1 MKITLIEPR
10 GFCFGVCRALEML
23 DKIQQRPV
31 YILHEIVHN
40 QAVVFKYKQ
49 RGFIFVDD
57 LSFVPK
63 GSTLVFSAHGVSK
76 KIEEEARK
84 KNLNII
90 DTTCPFVKKVHNWV
104 IQLEQDHRT
113 IILIGKK
120 NHAEI
125 IGTAGQVKDINK
137 IFIVSNQED
146 VAQLPEFDKVGITTQ
161 TTLSQDETKN
171 IIETIKQ
178 KYNNCLLQSGICQ
191 ATTQRQKALKQA
203 CQNNDTILVI
213 GDKKSSN
220 CMRLIEIARQNNRQV
235 HLIEKAS
242 DINDLKLQGN
252 IAITAAASAPEEIV
266 QETFS
271 LLQTN
276 GH

>member
-31 YILHEIVHN
+31 YVLHEIVHN

-90 DTTCPFVKKVHNWV
+90 DTTCPFVKRVHNWV

-125 IGTAGQVKDINK
+125 IGTAGQVKDTNK

-146 VAQLPEFDKVGITTQ
+146 VVQLPEFDKVGITTQ

-242 DINDLKLQGN
+242 DVNDLKLQGN

>member
-1 MKITLIEPR
+1 M
-10 GFCFGVCRALEML
+10 G
-23 DKIQQRPV
+23 
-31 YILHEIVHN
+31 Y
-40 QAVVFKYKQ
+40 
-49 RGFIFVDD
+49 
-57 LSFVPK
+57 
-63 GSTLVFSAHGVSK
+63 
-76 KIEEEARK
+76 
-84 KNLNII
+84 
-90 DTTCPFVKKVHNWV
+90 
-104 IQLEQDHRT
+104 T
-113 IILIGKK
+113 IGTRSSHYHFNRQK

-125 IGTAGQVKDINK
+125 IGTAGQVKDTNK